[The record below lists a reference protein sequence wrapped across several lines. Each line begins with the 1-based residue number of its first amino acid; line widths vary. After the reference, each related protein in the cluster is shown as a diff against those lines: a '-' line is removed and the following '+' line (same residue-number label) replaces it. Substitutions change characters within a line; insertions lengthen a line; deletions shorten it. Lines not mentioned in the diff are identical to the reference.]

1 MSLAS
6 SIKFLYYTVSTA
18 HPEEPVEA
26 SPGLPLAEPPS
37 AKWTGWVPRW
47 GKWFKARIVGWCE
60 YGTQYVVEYLET
72 SGEIGKM
79 FVFPEMFRHA
89 EE

>member
-1 MSLAS
+1 LSWTL
-6 SIKFLYYTVSTA
+6 IC
-18 HPEEPVEA
+18 HPEVEA